1 MSTWWLLQKF
11 HPAENTS
18 AHPSAITDAN
28 CKASHSANV
37 VLSLKLSDFDIAASP
52 NVVRRE
58 DCSTA
63 SQNCPPSGEVV
74 ELSATRLTIEICHN
88 VSWRTL
94 APTWQLPS
102 HSPSQHQIGLLSE
115 PVH

>member
-28 CKASHSANV
+28 CKASHSAKV
-37 VLSLKLSDFDIAASP
+37 VLSLKLSDFEIAASP

-63 SQNCPPSGEVV
+63 SQNRPPSGEVV

-88 VSWRTL
+88 GHNVSWRTL
-94 APTWQLPS
+94 AVAWQLPS
-102 HSPSQHQIGLLSE
+102 HSPSQHRIGL
-115 PVH
+115 

>member
-63 SQNCPPSGEVV
+63 SQNCSKLIRKYE
-74 ELSATRLTIEICHN
+74 T
-88 VSWRTL
+88 
-94 APTWQLPS
+94 
-102 HSPSQHQIGLLSE
+102 SPSLRVGWDGYLKT
-115 PVH
+115 P